1 MKHTISR
8 PFRRAQF
15 YDGGSNASS
24 SSLLQHL
31 KWESHPR
38 PSHHHSKTSFWLLLV
53 WSQQSWLFIFYCVK
67 KDTTK
72 KLKIG
77 RQRPTTLLCVFL
89 VSLVGRTPSTTT
101 IYCKTYD
108 VWRVK
113 KLKYV
118 GNWKWYLDIFTHFHT
133 FSIFSF
139 LFVKKGLTTNIRCM
153 GNSWETY
160 WHWPGTFSD
169 SVKFCLKNTKW
180 HD

>member
-1 MKHTISR
+1 MRESSPAIPSSFEDVLLTII
-8 PFRRAQF
+8 
-15 YDGGSNASS
+15 
-24 SSLLQHL
+24 
-31 KWESHPR
+31 
-38 PSHHHSKTSFWLLLV
+38 LV

-77 RQRPTTLLCVFL
+77 RKRPTTLLCVFL
-89 VSLVGRTPSTTT
+89 VSLVGRTLITTT

-118 GNWKWYLDIFTHFHT
+118 GNWKWYLLRYIFAYLHTVFAHF
-133 FSIFSF
+133 FNFE
-139 LFVKKGLTTNIRCM
+139 KKRLTTNILCM

-160 WHWPGTFSD
+160 WHRPGTFFD
-169 SVKFCLKNTKW
+169 SVKFCLKNKKW
-180 HD
+180 HY

>member
-1 MKHTISR
+1 MKHNISR

-15 YDGGSNASS
+15 YGGGSNASS

-89 VSLVGRTPSTTT
+89 VSLVGRTHITTT

-118 GNWKWYLDIFTHFHT
+118 GNWKWYLLTDIFAYLHT
-133 FSIFSF
+133 FSILKRKDWLPTFF
-139 LFVKKGLTTNIRCM
+139 A
-153 GNSWETY
+153 WEILER
-160 WHWPGTFSD
+160 HIDIDLAPSLAPES
-169 SVKFCLKNTKW
+169 SVLKTKKW
-180 HD
+180 HY

>member
-1 MKHTISR
+1 MKHNISR

-15 YDGGSNASS
+15 YDGGSNAST
-24 SSLLQHL
+24 SSLFQHL

-77 RQRPTTLLCVFL
+77 RKRPTTLLCVFL
-89 VSLVGRTPSTTT
+89 VSLVGRTHITTT

-118 GNWKWYLDIFTHFHT
+118 GNWKWYLLTDIFAYLHT
-133 FSIFSF
+133 FSILKRKDWLYQHSLHGKF
-139 LFVKKGLTTNIRCM
+139 LRDILTSTWHLLWLRKVLFKK
-153 GNSWETY
+153 
-160 WHWPGTFSD
+160 
-169 SVKFCLKNTKW
+169 
-180 HD
+180 

>member
-1 MKHTISR
+1 MTFYHKFCQKWVDISQNQCILKAEFRFGIFGFGSANLTKISVLVLSIFTRFGR
-8 PFRRAQF
+8 P
-15 YDGGSNASS
+15 
-24 SSLLQHL
+24 LL

-101 IYCKTYD
+101 IYCKTYN

-113 KLKYV
+113 KLKPE
-118 GNWKWYLDIFTHFHT
+118 IC
-133 FSIFSF
+133 
-139 LFVKKGLTTNIRCM
+139 R
-153 GNSWETY
+153 
-160 WHWPGTFSD
+160 
-169 SVKFCLKNTKW
+169 
-180 HD
+180 